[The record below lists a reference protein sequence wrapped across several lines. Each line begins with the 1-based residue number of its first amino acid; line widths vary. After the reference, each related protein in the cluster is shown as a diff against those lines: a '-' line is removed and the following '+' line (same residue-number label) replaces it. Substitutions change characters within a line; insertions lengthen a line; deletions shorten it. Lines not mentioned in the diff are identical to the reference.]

1 MAEDPFSPTK
11 GGGGNMGGF
20 NSTHLLQQP
29 SATSPAPF
37 LFQQQQQQ
45 PQQQGAPGSPFSF
58 GAMAAQPT
66 QPNPFGAGPQI
77 TQFGGP
83 PAQGMANPFGG
94 DAPKPG
100 GMTFSVGGGGEDK
113 GVRRVVK
120 AKRPGGVRRK

>member
-11 GGGGNMGGF
+11 GGGNMGGF
-20 NSTHLLQQP
+20 NATPISQQP
-29 SATSPAPF
+29 VAASPTPF
-37 LFQQQQQQ
+37 LFQQQQL
-45 PQQQGAPGSPFSF
+45 QQQSAPGSPFAF
-58 GAMAAQPT
+58 GAMAAQPNPA
-66 QPNPFGAGPQI
+66 QSNPFGGGQQVP
-77 TQFGGP
+77 QFGGA

-100 GMTFSVGGGGEDK
+100 GLTFSVGGGGEEK